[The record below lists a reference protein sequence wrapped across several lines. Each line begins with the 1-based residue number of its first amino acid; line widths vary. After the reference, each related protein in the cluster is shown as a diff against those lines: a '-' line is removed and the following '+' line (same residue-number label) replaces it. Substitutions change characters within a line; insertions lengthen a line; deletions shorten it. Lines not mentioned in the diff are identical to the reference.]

1 MAVLLTHR
9 LVNRKPLPKERK
21 NMVETGLNFDL
32 NGQVALVTGAASGLG
47 AATARILA
55 HHKAR
60 VVCGD
65 MNEKGAQKI
74 ADEIGARALYLDVA
88 EPNSAEAAIREIL
101 DAEGRIDVLVN
112 NAGVDFIRSTTE
124 MTLDEWD
131 RVQHVNL
138 RAPWLLSRA
147 VFPHMVERGEGR
159 IVNVS
164 STASKKGWENAT
176 AYAASKHGVMG
187 LTQALHAEGREHGIK
202 VMAVVAGGMRTNFF
216 RTLDPPPPPENLQ
229 PPENVA
235 NCILFMVCQPAE
247 SVIQEL
253 IVTPVTET
261 SYP

>member
-1 MAVLLTHR
+1 MSE
-9 LVNRKPLPKERK
+9 N
-21 NMVETGLNFDL
+21 GLDFDL
-32 NGQVALVTGAASGLG
+32 DGKVALVTGAASGLG
-47 AATARILA
+47 AATARVLA
-55 HHKAR
+55 AHGCY

-65 MNEKGAQKI
+65 IDEKGARKV
-74 ADEIGARALYLDVA
+74 AEEIGGRAIYLDVSGATWA
-88 EPNSAEAAIREIL
+88 EERVREIVAS
-101 DAEGRIDVLVN
+101 DGSIDVLVN
-112 NAGVDFIRSTTE
+112 NAGVDFIHPATE
-124 MTLDEWD
+124 MTLAEWD

-138 RAPWLLSRA
+138 RGPWALSRA
-147 VFPHMVERGEGR
+147 VFPHMAERGGGQ

-187 LTQALHAEGREHGIK
+187 LTQALHAEGKEHGIR

-235 NCILFMVCQPAE
+235 NCILFMICQPSE
-247 SVIQEL
+247 SVIHEL
-253 IVTPVTET
+253 IVTPITET

>member
-1 MAVLLTHR
+1 
-9 LVNRKPLPKERK
+9 
-21 NMVETGLNFDL
+21 MVENELSFDL
-32 NGQVALVTGAASGLG
+32 NGQVAVVTGAASGLG

-55 HHKAR
+55 QHKAR
-60 VVCGD
+60 VVCAD
-65 MNEKGAQKI
+65 VDEKGAQMV
-74 ADEIGARALYLDVA
+74 AEEIGACARYLDVA
-88 EPNSAEAAIREIL
+88 DPASAEAAVREIL
-101 DAEGRIDVLVN
+101 EAEGRIDILVN

-124 MTLDEWD
+124 MTLAEWD

-147 VFPHMVERGEGR
+147 VFPHMVERGGGR

-164 STASKKGWENAT
+164 STASKKGWEKAT

-187 LTQALHAEGREHGIK
+187 LTQALHAEGRDHGIK

-235 NCILFMVCQPAE
+235 SCILFMVCQPAE

>member
-1 MAVLLTHR
+1 MPE
-9 LVNRKPLPKERK
+9 N
-21 NMVETGLNFDL
+21 NFNLDL
-32 NGQVALVTGAASGLG
+32 SGRVALVTGAASGLG
-47 AATARILA
+47 AATSRVFAE
-55 HHKAR
+55 HGAR

-65 MNEKGAQKI
+65 IDEKGAHKV
-74 ADEIGARALYLDVA
+74 AKEIGGHALYVDVA
-88 EPNSAEAAIREIL
+88 EPTSAEATVHEVL
-101 DAEGRIDVLVN
+101 DSEGRVDVLIN

-124 MTLDEWD
+124 MSLAEWD

-147 VFPHMVERGEGR
+147 VFPHMVERGSGQ

-164 STASKKGWENAT
+164 STASKKGWSNAT

-187 LTQALHAEGREHGIK
+187 LTQALHAEGKEHGVK

-216 RTLDPPPPPENLQ
+216 RTLDPLPPPENLQ

-235 NCILFMVCQPAE
+235 NCILFMVCQPPE
-247 SVIQEL
+247 SVIHEL
-253 IVTPVTET
+253 IVTPMTET

>member
-1 MAVLLTHR
+1 VPDNEL
-9 LVNRKPLPKERK
+9 
-21 NMVETGLNFDL
+21 DL
-32 NGQVALVTGAASGLG
+32 DLSGKTALITGAASGLG
-47 AATARILA
+47 AATARVFA
-55 HHKAR
+55 SHGAR

-65 MNEKGAQKI
+65 IDEKGVREVAG
-74 ADEIGARALYLDVA
+74 EIGGRALYLDVA
-88 EPNSAEAAIREIL
+88 EPTSAEATVGEVL
-101 DAEGRIDVLVN
+101 DSEGHIDILVN

-124 MTLDEWD
+124 MTLAEWD

-147 VFPHMVERGEGR
+147 VFPHMVEHGSGQ

-164 STASKKGWENAT
+164 STASKKGWPNAT

-187 LTQALHAEGREHGIK
+187 LTQALHAEGKEHGVR

-229 PPENVA
+229 PPQNVA
-235 NCILFMVCQPAE
+235 NCILFMVCQPPE
-247 SVIQEL
+247 SVIHEL
-253 IVTPVTET
+253 IVTPMTET